1 MTVVETCRKTDRH
14 VLSFLRDTIDA
25 SLRGKPAPSLIVN
38 P

>member
-14 VLSFLRDTIDA
+14 VLTFLRDTIEA
-25 SLRGKPAPSLIVN
+25 SLRGKSAPSLMLN